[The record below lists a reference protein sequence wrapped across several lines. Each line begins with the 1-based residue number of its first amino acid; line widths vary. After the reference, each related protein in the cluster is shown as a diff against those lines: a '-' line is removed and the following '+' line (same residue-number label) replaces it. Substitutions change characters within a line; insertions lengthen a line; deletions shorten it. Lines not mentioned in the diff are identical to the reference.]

1 MIKVIKNIKIYSP
14 KYLGEKDIVIV
25 NDKIEGI
32 YESIKIPEDFINI
45 EVIDGKGKY
54 AFPGFID
61 AHVHLIGGGGEG
73 GFKTRT
79 PELQLSNITRAGITT
94 VNGCIGTDGVC
105 RNMRA
110 LIAKVK
116 ALKEE
121 GITATCYSGS
131 YEVPVK
137 TMTDSIKGDL
147 MLVDEIIGVGEIA
160 LSDNRSSQPRL
171 DEFIN
176 LVAQSRVGGLL
187 SNKSGVVNVHLGG
200 GARRLD
206 FLFKMLDESE
216 IPATQVIPT
225 HMSRTKELL
234 DAGVDW
240 VKRGGY
246 MDLTTS
252 SDPDNLEKGEMI
264 ASKALKYL
272 LDKELPIEKITFT
285 SDGNGSMPIFDEYG
299 KLKGLGICSVESLY
313 GEVKK
318 AILTEKIDIEKAL
331 KVITSNVSDALKLTS
346 KGRIEPK
353 KDADIVIVNE
363 SDLAIDK
370 VIALGRL
377 MVDKGE
383 PIVTGTFEKAIKESF
398 D

>member
-79 PELQLSNITRAGITT
+79 PELQLSNITRSGITT

-246 MDLTTS
+246 IDLTTS